1 MKNILLVSLISVLG
15 FSCSTEDDEDNPIV
29 DAVTAE
35 VENEAEE
42 TAGETASESSDSDDS
57 ADSGEEEDELTMSGL
72 TQPDLNLAYEVIE
85 VVAYV
90 KQVGSN
96 ANWELTAGQIDST
109 DHYLY
114 WNTAGTKLVA
124 WADTDGNGFGDGWV
138 AFDIN
143 ASADS
148 LAAIAC

>member
-1 MKNILLVSLISVLG
+1 MNV
-15 FSCSTEDDEDNPIV
+15 
-29 DAVTAE
+29 
-35 VENEAEE
+35 
-42 TAGETASESSDSDDS
+42 
-57 ADSGEEEDELTMSGL
+57 
-72 TQPDLNLAYEVIE
+72 AYEVIE

-90 KQVGSN
+90 KQDGSD

-124 WADTDGNGFGDGWV
+124 WTDTDGGGTGDEWV

-143 ASADS
+143 ASAAS
-148 LAAIAC
+148 LAAIGMLDDPSTIAGKQDLILLILLRTLSSFLFRLAITIQEQALKFQLHSEAKVTYTGNQ